1 MKAVLTLEMQP
12 LDLLDFLLH
21 FCLGLQT
28 NVFYIIVYHLEK

>member
-21 FCLGLQT
+21 FCLGQT
-28 NVFYIIVYHLEK
+28 NVFYIIVYHLKK